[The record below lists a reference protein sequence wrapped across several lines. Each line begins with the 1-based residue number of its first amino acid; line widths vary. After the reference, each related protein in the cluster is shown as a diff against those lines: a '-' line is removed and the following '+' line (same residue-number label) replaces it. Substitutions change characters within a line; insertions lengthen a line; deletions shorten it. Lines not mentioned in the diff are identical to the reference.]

1 MIFYLNYLNIVPNQ
15 NSISNFSSESKKNL
29 IYIEYVDLKNEE
41 VEISIV
47 NQFNSHTSISA
58 KIVSLNLYSGDL
70 IGLLN

>member
-1 MIFYLNYLNIVPNQ
+1 MIFYLNIVPNQ
-15 NSISNFSSESKKNL
+15 NPISNFSSESKKNL

-58 KIVSLNLYSGDL
+58 KIVSLNFCHVTRLG
-70 IGLLN
+70 